1 MQTTGNHIR
10 EYRAARSWSLQKLAD
25 ACQTSKSQIDKLEK
39 GQRRLTVEWMVRLAK
54 PLGCDPRDLLLAP
67 TLAASA
73 HRDVQ
78 ESGNE
83 KPPETLPI
91 RRLTHLEKEEDTF
104 TLGEEIDRT
113 PKPFFLAHTQDAYA
127 VYVIGKNMAPMFRAG
142 QLLFV
147 NPHKPPIRESGVLVI
162 EKKGCVHL
170 KAFGGRSRGSLRLR
184 DFQPKEQEI
193 LIKESDIKEIHAV
206 VGTLDS

>member
-10 EYRAARSWSLQKLAD
+10 EYRAARDWSLQKLAD

-67 TLAASA
+67 TLASA
-73 HRDVQ
+73 AHKNMQAANV
-78 ESGNE
+78 E

-91 RRLTHLEKEEDTF
+91 RRLTHHEDDTF

-113 PKPFFLAHTQDAYA
+113 PKPSFLVHTQDAYA
-127 VYVIGKNMAPMFRAG
+127 VYVTGKAMAPMFRAG
-142 QLLFV
+142 QLLFI
-147 NPHKPPIRESGVLVI
+147 NPHKPPALESGVIVI
-162 EKKGCVHL
+162 EKKGHVYL
-170 KAFGGRSRGSLRLR
+170 KAFAGRTKKSLRLHA
-184 DFQPKEQEI
+184 FQPEKTEI
-193 LIKESDIKEIHAV
+193 LVKESDVKEIHTI
-206 VGTLDS
+206 VGTLDN